1 MILIQNAVC
10 NTPCA
15 TSYNIIATMSSYQS
29 NPTRIVQES
38 YDSSTLNGRLLHDNG
53 INVGASNSARG
64 MGTTTAELVAK
75 TRFLNCCACLFILL
89 FHTLPILLNPIRLTL
104 LLSTPMRLL
113 LQLIIAVLAL
123 GLLLVEARIPILG
136 EKVLVLIRKVPCF
149 DMNIPKGRV
158 FALMI
163 MGVCLVWI
171 NYMNLGS
178 NAFSHS
184 KSGGDERSIPS
195 ASANM
200 TNATDSLS
208 NVTESGN
215 ENDSDIATYSKS
227 DSTIMLF
234 VILQCLASP
243 SVLILVALSVYT
255 IYLMH
260 TFPEFSMNRAYE
272 IVESDTTTTIPAAT
286 GPSWTSNVGSS
297 VRGSGYQTVDT

>member
-1 MILIQNAVC
+1 MI
-10 NTPCA
+10 
-15 TSYNIIATMSSYQS
+15 
-29 NPTRIVQES
+29 
-38 YDSSTLNGRLLHDNG
+38 
-53 INVGASNSARG
+53 
-64 MGTTTAELVAK
+64 
-75 TRFLNCCACLFILL
+75 
-89 FHTLPILLNPIRLTL
+89 
-104 LLSTPMRLL
+104 
-113 LQLIIAVLAL
+113 
-123 GLLLVEARIPILG
+123 
-136 EKVLVLIRKVPCF
+136 IRKVPCF

-158 FALMI
+158 LALMI
-163 MGVCLVWI
+163 MGVCLGWI

-178 NAFSHS
+178 NAFISPS
-184 KSGGDERSIPS
+184 TSGGDEISIPT
-195 ASANM
+195 ASTNI

-215 ENDSDIATYSKS
+215 ENDSDIPTSDSKN

-234 VILQCLASP
+234 VILQCMASP

-272 IVESDTTTTIPAAT
+272 IVESDTTTTVPAAT

>member
-1 MILIQNAVC
+1 
-10 NTPCA
+10 
-15 TSYNIIATMSSYQS
+15 MSSYQS

-38 YDSSTLNGRLLHDNG
+38 YDSSTLNGRLLPDNG

-75 TRFLNCCACLFILL
+75 TRFLNCCACLFIIL

-104 LLSTPMRLL
+104 LLSTPLRLL

-136 EKVLVLIRKVPCF
+136 EKVLMIIGKVPYF

-184 KSGGDERSIPS
+184 KSGGDERSIPT
-195 ASANM
+195 ASTNI

-215 ENDSDIATYSKS
+215 ENDSDIPTSDSKN

-234 VILQCLASP
+234 VILQCMASP